1 MRTHPSLPLIAAALL
16 LLVGCAQ
23 ADDGGGTEGTT
34 GSRLF
39 GDCHSGDPVLQGAA
53 TLAEPDLDADGDPD
67 PVRHVPV
74 TDTGPCANALLLTVE
89 GTPVAVRLG
98 VRGLDRDSVRVVQL
112 PGTARELLM
121 LRERPHPRGGFVLHL
136 FGVAGGRL
144 GEITV
149 DDRPV
154 VGFVATDG
162 GAAPATATC
171 TDPDSDPDSGVI
183 ATLTSTAHQP
193 PGVVLAWDVERTVY
207 ALRGNRAEPVR
218 SERVRTAAADPLLRR
233 EMPRLYDPDSYFA
246 DCAVDP
252 SS

>member
-1 MRTHPSLPLIAAALL
+1 MRTPPCLPLIAALL

-23 ADDGGGTEGTT
+23 AGDGAGERGTT

-39 GDCHSGDPVLQGAA
+39 GDCRSGDPALDGPTLPGA
-53 TLAEPDLDADGDPD
+53 PDLDGDGDAD
-67 PVRHVPV
+67 PVRHVPA
-74 TDTGPCANALLLTVE
+74 TNAGPCANGLLTTVD

-98 VRGLDRDSVRVVQL
+98 ARGLDRGSVRVVRL

-136 FGVAGGRL
+136 FGVADGRL

-149 DDRPV
+149 DGRPV

-171 TDPDSDPDSGVI
+171 TASGGI

-207 ALRGNRAEPVR
+207 VLRGNRAQSVRSEPVR
-218 SERVRTAAADPLLRR
+218 TAVAEPVLRR
-233 EMPRLYDPDSYFA
+233 EMPQLYNPGSYFA
-246 DCAVDP
+246 DCAVAP
-252 SS
+252 SA